1 MMIGNDIVKID
12 RMQKIYENRHLFDR
26 IFTKDEQEY
35 INSASSM
42 QVRYERMAGKI
53 AVKEAVAKAFG
64 VGIASELSWLDI
76 QTSHKQSGKPLII
89 KTLPILKL
97 LQENDLHDLDV
108 SISHMDNYATAV
120 CLVF

>member
-12 RMQKIYENRHLFDR
+12 RMQKIYENERLLNR
-26 IFTKDEQEY
+26 IFTKEEQEY

-42 QVRYERMAGKI
+42 QVRFERMAGKI

-64 VGIASELSWLDI
+64 VGIANELSWLDI
-76 QTSHKQSGKPLII
+76 KTTHKESGKPAII
-89 KTLPILKL
+89 KTQPILL
-97 LQENDLHDLDV
+97 LLKKSGLEDVDV